1 MKGDKRRWLRG
12 AIIGLG
18 AGIVAV
24 AATLLPLFENS
35 ENRSFDLRSRI
46 FADPKRADPD
56 IVAVVVDQKS
66 LDTVAKPQKER
77 GLDQGWPWP
86 RDWHA
91 LLVKY
96 LMQSGARAVVFDF
109 VFSEKSIYTKH
120 DVTDDDAQFAKA
132 SQGQPV
138 VQSIMFTKESRAKD
152 ADPAWPPALRAA
164 PLTRRISPLPAQ
176 RYDKATAP
184 IPPLLSSAA
193 AVGSIGFEPDDDGI
207 ARAIRPLVA
216 YAPVESTDALEVWA
230 LPFAT
235 ALVLGSEVNLEG
247 KRPSQ
252 ELNVNGRTVH
262 LDEDGRM
269 VLRFHGGEGTYRQV
283 GYAEV
288 WRSAMQAA
296 AGEPVTVPG
305 TRPED
310 FRRKIVIVGA
320 TAAGLL
326 DLRATPMGAV
336 LPGYV
341 LHATALDNVLQGD
354 PISRVTRRTR
364 ALTVV
369 ALAIACGA
377 LAAMR
382 SARLGFSAVASVA
395 VTYMGV
401 AVWLFGARGIWIDLV
416 GPALG
421 ITFAWGGATGYSYF
435 TEGRERRFLRDA
447 FSRYLAPDVVTQLVN
462 QPGRLALGGE
472 KRELT
477 VMFADVAGFT
487 TLSEGRDP
495 SEVVL
500 LMNEVFEQLTGV
512 IQAEGGT
519 VDKFIGDAVM
529 AFWNAPVAY
538 TDHAARAMRAGRE
551 LLLAVDR
558 VNASWA
564 SRGLPTLGMRVGLA
578 TGAAVVGNVGSKTKV
593 NYTVMGDT
601 VNLASRLEGASKQYG
616 ATSMVADSTVTAA
629 AGAVPVRELD
639 SIAVKGRSE
648 AVTVFELVQDDAAFA
663 HAEALRAYAKGLEA
677 YRARAFE
684 EAAVQ
689 FDAALAL
696 VPDDGP
702 SQEMRARCDEM
713 IANPPPADW
722 RGEHHLTSK

>member
-24 AATLLPLFENS
+24 WASLLPLFENS
-35 ENRSFDLRSRI
+35 ENRSYDLRSRI
-46 FADPKRADPD
+46 FADQKRADPN
-56 IVAVVVDQKS
+56 IVAVVVDQQS
-66 LDTVAKPQKER
+66 LDVLGKPQKEG

-86 RDWHA
+86 RDYHA
-91 LLVKY
+91 LLVQY
-96 LMQSGARAVVFDF
+96 LIYSGARAIVFDF
-109 VFSEKSIYTKH
+109 VFSEKSIYTTH
-120 DVTDDDAQFAKA
+120 EITDDDAQFARA
-132 SQGQPV
+132 SQDHPV
-138 VQSIMFTKESRAKD
+138 VQSIVLTKEPLAF
-152 ADPAWPPALRAA
+152 ADRAWPPALREA
-164 PLTRRISPLPAQ
+164 PLTRRVSPPPAT
-176 RYDKATAP
+176 RNDKATPP
-184 IPPLLSSAA
+184 IPLLLRSAA

-216 YAPVESTDALEVWA
+216 YAPVGSPDALQVWA
-230 LPFAT
+230 LPFAA

-247 KRPSQ
+247 QGANRT
-252 ELNVNGRTVH
+252 LNVNGRTVH

-269 VLRFHGGEGTYRQV
+269 VLRFHGGEGTYRQF
-283 GYAEV
+283 GYHDV
-288 WRSAMQAA
+288 LRSALRVKEGQAPTDA
-296 AGEPVTVPG
+296 AH
-305 TRPED
+305 PEH
-310 FRRKIVIVGA
+310 FRRKIVLVGA

-341 LHATALDNVLQGD
+341 IHATALDNVLQGD
-354 PISRVTRRTR
+354 PISRVTTRTR
-364 ALTVV
+364 AITVLT
-369 ALAIACGA
+369 LAVACGA
-377 LAAMR
+377 LAALR
-382 SARLGFSAVASVA
+382 SARLGFSAVAGIAIVY
-395 VTYMGV
+395 VGL
-401 AVWLFGARGIWIDLV
+401 AVWLFGTRGVWIDLV
-416 GPALG
+416 GPSLG
-421 ITFAWGGATGYSYF
+421 IVFAWGGATGYSYF

-447 FSRYLAPDVVTQLVN
+447 FSRYLAPDVVATLVN

-495 SEVVL
+495 TEVVT

-529 AFWNAPVAY
+529 AFWNAPVAQS
-538 TDHAARAMRAGRE
+538 DHPARAMRAGRE
-551 LLLAVDR
+551 LLLAVAR

-564 SRGLPTLGMRVGLA
+564 SRGLPKLGMRVGIA
-578 TGAAVVGNVGSKTKV
+578 TGPAVVGNVGSKTKF

-601 VNLASRLEGASKQYG
+601 VNLASRLEGAAKQYG
-616 ATSMVADSTVTAA
+616 ATSMVADATVAVA
-629 AGAVPVRELD
+629 AGAVPTRELD
-639 SIAVKGRSE
+639 RIAVKGRGE
-648 AVTVFELVQDDAAFA
+648 AVAVFELVQDDTAFA

-684 EAAVQ
+684 EAAQQ
-689 FDAALAL
+689 FEAALAL

-702 SQEMRARCDEM
+702 SHEMRERCHEM

-722 RGEHHLTSK
+722 RGDYHLTSK

>member
-24 AATLLPLFENS
+24 WASLLPLVENS
-35 ENRSFDLRSRI
+35 ENRSYDLRSRI
-46 FADPKRADPD
+46 FADQKRADQD

-66 LDTVAKPQKER
+66 LDTVATQRKGR
-77 GLDQGWPWP
+77 SSHGWPWP
-86 RDWHA
+86 RDYHA
-91 LLVKY
+91 SVVNY

-109 VFSEKSIYTKH
+109 VFSETSIYTREG
-120 DVTDDDAQFAKA
+120 VADDDSALATA
-132 SQGQPV
+132 SQGQAV
-138 VQSIMFTKESRAKD
+138 VQSIMLTKEAATN
-152 ADPAWPPALRAA
+152 ADKAWPPALREA
-164 PLTRRISPLPAQ
+164 PLTRRVSPPPAV
-176 RYDKATAP
+176 RFDKATPP
-184 IPPLLSSAA
+184 IPPLLRSAA
-193 AVGSIGFEPDDDGI
+193 AVGSINFEPDDD
-207 ARAIRPLVA
+207 AAVRAIQPLVA
-216 YAPVESTDALEVWA
+216 YAPSGSSEGLQVWA
-230 LPFAT
+230 MPFAT
-235 ALVLGSEVNLEG
+235 ALVLGSEVSLEG
-247 KRPSQ
+247 ERGERK
-252 ELNVNGRTVH
+252 LNVNGRTVH

-269 VLRFHGGEGTYRQV
+269 VLRFHGGEGTYNQYSYAAVHDSAIQV
-283 GYAEV
+283 EEGLAPFE
-288 WRSAMQAA
+288 Q
-296 AGEPVTVPG
+296 
-305 TRPED
+305 TRPEV
-310 FRRKIVIVGA
+310 FRRKIVIIGA

-341 LHATALDNVLQGD
+341 VHATALDNVLQGD

-364 ALTVV
+364 AMTVL
-369 ALAIACGA
+369 ALAVACGA

-382 SARLGFSAVASVA
+382 SARLGFSAVAGVA
-395 VTYMGV
+395 VVYMGV
-401 AVWLFGARGIWIDLV
+401 AFWLFGTRGVWIDLV

-447 FSRYLAPDVVTQLVN
+447 FSRYLAPDVVATLVN

-495 SEVVL
+495 TEVVT

-529 AFWNAPVAY
+529 AFWNAPVAQS
-538 TDHAARAMRAGRE
+538 DHPARAMRAGRE
-551 LLLAVDR
+551 LLLAVAR

-564 SRGLPTLGMRVGLA
+564 SRGLPKLGMRVGIA
-578 TGAAVVGNVGSKTKV
+578 TGPAVVGNVGSKTKF

-601 VNLASRLEGASKQYG
+601 VNLASRLEGAAKQYG
-616 ATSMVADSTVTAA
+616 ATSMVADSTVAVGAA
-629 AGAVPVRELD
+629 AVPTRELD
-639 SIAVKGRSE
+639 RIAVKGRGE
-648 AVTVFELVQDDAAFA
+648 AVAVFELVQDDTAFA

-684 EAAVQ
+684 EAAQQ
-689 FDAALAL
+689 FEAALAL

-702 SQEMRARCDEM
+702 SHEMRERCHEM

-722 RGEHHLTSK
+722 RGDYHLTSK

>member
-24 AATLLPLFENS
+24 WASLLPLVENS
-35 ENRSFDLRSRI
+35 ENRSYDLRTRI
-46 FADPKRADPD
+46 FADQKRADQD
-56 IVAVVVDQKS
+56 IVAVVVDQQS
-66 LDTVAKPQKER
+66 LDVLAKPQKEG

-86 RDWHA
+86 RDFHA
-91 LLVKY
+91 LLVQY
-96 LMQSGARAVVFDF
+96 LIYSGARAIVFDF

-120 DVTDDDAQFAKA
+120 DITDDDAQFARA
-132 SQGQPV
+132 SQGHPV
-138 VQSIMFTKESRAKD
+138 VQSIVLTKEPLAF
-152 ADPAWPPALRAA
+152 ADRAWPPALREA
-164 PLTRRISPLPAQ
+164 PLTRRVSPPPT
-176 RYDKATAP
+176 RNDKATPP
-184 IPPLLSSAA
+184 IPPLLRSAA

-207 ARAIRPLVA
+207 ARTIRPLVA
-216 YAPVESTDALEVWA
+216 YAPIGSPEALQVWA
-230 LPFAT
+230 LPFAA

-247 KRPSQ
+247 QGAYRT
-252 ELNVNGRTVH
+252 LNVNGRTVH

-269 VLRFHGGEGTYRQV
+269 VLRFHGGEGTYRQF
-283 GYAEV
+283 GYHEV
-288 WRSAMQAA
+288 LRSALRVKEGQAPTDA
-296 AGEPVTVPG
+296 AQ
-305 TRPED
+305 PEH

-341 LHATALDNVLQGD
+341 IHATALDNVLQGD
-354 PISRVTRRTR
+354 PISRVTTRTR
-364 ALTVV
+364 AGTVLT
-369 ALAIACGA
+369 LAVACGA
-377 LAAMR
+377 LAALR
-382 SARLGFSAVASVA
+382 SARLGFSAVAGIAIVY
-395 VTYMGV
+395 VGL
-401 AVWLFGARGIWIDLV
+401 AVWLFGTRGVWIDLV
-416 GPALG
+416 GPSLG
-421 ITFAWGGATGYSYF
+421 IVFAWGGATGYSYF

-447 FSRYLAPDVVTQLVN
+447 FSRYLAPDVVATLVN

-495 SEVVL
+495 TEVVT

-529 AFWNAPVAY
+529 AFWNAPVAQS
-538 TDHAARAMRAGRE
+538 DHPARAMRAGRE
-551 LLLAVDR
+551 LLFAVAR

-564 SRGLPTLGMRVGLA
+564 SRGLPKLGMRVGIA
-578 TGAAVVGNVGSKTKV
+578 TGPAVVGNVGSKTKF

-601 VNLASRLEGASKQYG
+601 VNLASRLEGAAKQYG
-616 ATSMVADSTVTAA
+616 ATSMVADSTVAVA
-629 AGAVPVRELD
+629 AGAVPTRELD
-639 SIAVKGRSE
+639 RIAVKGRGE
-648 AVTVFELVQDDAAFA
+648 AVAVFELVQDDTAFA

-684 EAAVQ
+684 EAAQQ
-689 FDAALAL
+689 FEAALAL

-702 SQEMRARCDEM
+702 SHEMRERCHEM

-722 RGEHHLTSK
+722 RGDYHLTSK